1 VFDIL
6 KQCLMSCCVSL
17 VFALLLPV
25 YTANAQLQITQLKEQ
40 YQKTQ
45 FVANGVVEAVIVVPS
60 GSRYSEALNI
70 VQARVR
76 DLTGSVLPVLS
87 ADALPKDL
95 LKTRNV
101 IALGNIA
108 TSAFIERLY
117 CEWQVILDLKYP
129 GRGGYVVRS
138 LHNPYGTG
146 KNVIFLGGSD
156 DVGVHEA
163 AREFSARLRGS
174 AVDLSVDRLMTIRL
188 GAGLTPPQI
197 GAQLADWK
205 VLSWSDSRRKTS
217 HGVVTGYDP
226 ATYFGWNPIS
236 VAGILY
242 YMTGDTKY
250 LQTFKE
256 LALPNTHLVPLQ
268 NSRDEAFSD
277 PLDPLVKSHHYRSH
291 LVDRVF
297 DLIEESPGFSD
308 SERLAITQKLFMH
321 QMELDPAHTYVEN
334 NPDRHALW
342 HLLNIY
348 SGSMYFS
355 VSYPD
360 PVWHRRLDNV
370 RRSFQSLIHDPTW
383 GERDTLEWVSTSIEP
398 VVDFFL
404 MDGSSE
410 FVASGTAKT
419 LMQGLE
425 ALMSGE
431 ELDDYNKYLSLGLLS
446 KASYLLKDP
455 RYIWMAQH
463 LGVDLNVFRIGQSY
477 WSTASMTGQPPTDLA
492 GKITRVPVVQN
503 DLSAANAS
511 VAAQDAFQLL
521 SYRSGLS
528 ATDDYWLLDGFEG
541 LGRHPFQLNTL
552 LSLRMFGG
560 KSILSGYANDLS
572 IWRNGMTESR
582 VARSAALKQHF
593 ANNNFAYVHS
603 AVPDMSGAGWDR
615 HFVYVRDSLA
625 LVVDQVNPLAA
636 GRFDI
641 VTSWQL
647 GGAVKESG
655 EMFRSCQTDNGIA
668 MSSVDIPLQKIASN
682 VVQGKRSV
690 DLHPGQTR
698 SQATVFF
705 ETAHPATFSRLQHGG
720 YLFGGSH
727 TAFVASGPLD
737 REDISCEAAFVYVDQ
752 KQIFLAHATQ
762 LRLQGD
768 VLFHS
773 DKPVNVHWNLVG
785 KFLTVAAAEAACI
798 QFLAHDKLNM
808 SFVRSPGNTILS
820 AIPPANL
827 QEHIASLLKASSHD
841 IAPFEDFSTLAPT
854 DAGAPI
860 WSIDLGQKLSGL
872 VLAKDSFWT
881 ASQDGSTA
889 ILSRFDQNGR
899 RLARQTRRG
908 EMLSLFPLPDA
919 LRANN
924 FSVLAG
930 FKDDTLCA
938 YAEDGRE
945 VWKVT
950 AAIHPSFRI
959 GDHYEAPWFTNP
971 AEPDNMRGILS
982 IAVDD
987 FWGNGEQLIALG
999 RPCTVEFRTLNGDL
1013 KASVPTRW
1021 GNNTALAVLHGNHG
1035 MNDAMVLAGKAYTGN
1050 PRLSGIDSGYRNVG
1064 DALFAAIL
1072 PGFTDM
1078 HAWLQRGMASLQVA
1092 DINDDGKDEVIYTLS
1107 GHWNELRVYDDIGNP
1122 LWTKFFG
1129 PDKVAGGSSFM
1140 SALSLIDLHERK
1152 GRAVIVGTRNGWV
1165 NAFDSSGQALWQ
1177 HQVSGGVTCMAT
1189 ADEKGVLIVGCDDG
1203 ALYLF
1208 DKIGDAVLLGRMKGS
1223 VRKIATCG
1231 DRMVVGS
1238 DQGVLSCYSIVH

>member
-1 VFDIL
+1 MFDIQ
-6 KQCLMSCCVSL
+6 KQYLMSCCVLSVL
-17 VFALLLPV
+17 ALFLTV
-25 YTANAQLQITQLKEQ
+25 HTANAQLQITQLKEQ

-45 FVANGVVEAVIVVPS
+45 FVTNGIVDTVIVVPS
-60 GSRYSEALNI
+60 GIRYAEALNI

-76 DLTGSVLPVLS
+76 DLTGLVLPVLN
-87 ADALPKDL
+87 ADSLPRDV

-129 GRGGYVVRS
+129 GPGGYVVRS

-146 KNVIFLGGSD
+146 KSVIFLGGSD
-156 DVGVHEA
+156 DVGVYEA
-163 AREFSARLRGS
+163 AREFSARLQGS
-174 AVDLSVDRLMTIRL
+174 AVDLSVDRLMIIRL

-197 GAQLADWK
+197 GAQLAGWK

-268 NSRDEAFSD
+268 NIRDDAFSD

-297 DLIEESPGFSD
+297 DLIEESPEFSD

-321 QMELDPAHTYVEN
+321 QMELDPVHTYTAN

-355 VSYPD
+355 VYYPD
-360 PVWHRRLDNV
+360 PVWHRRLENV
-370 RRSFQSLIHDPTW
+370 RRSFHSLIHDPTW

-431 ELDDYNKYLSLGLLS
+431 ELDDYNKYLSLGLLI
-446 KASYLLKDP
+446 KAAYLLKDP
-455 RYIWMAQH
+455 RYIWMAQQ
-463 LGVDLNVFRIGQSY
+463 LGVDLNIFRIGQSY
-477 WSTASMTGQPPTDLA
+477 WSTSSMAAHAPTDLA
-492 GKITRVPVVQN
+492 GKITRVPVAKT
-503 DLSAANAS
+503 DLSTVNAP
-511 VAAQDAFQLL
+511 VAAKDAFQLL

-528 ATDDYWLLDGFEG
+528 VTDDYWLFDGFEG
-541 LGRHPFQLNTL
+541 LGRHPYQLNTL

-572 IWRNGMTESR
+572 IWRNGMTEPR
-582 VARSAALKQHF
+582 VARSAVLKQQF
-593 ANNNFAYVHS
+593 ANNDFAYVRS
-603 AVPDMSGAGWDR
+603 AVPDMSDAEWDR

-625 LVVDQVNPLAA
+625 LVIDQVTPLVA

-641 VTSWQL
+641 VTSWQM

-655 EMFRSCQTDNGIA
+655 KVFRSCQTANGIA
-668 MSSVDIPLQKIASN
+668 MSCVDIPLQKIASN
-682 VVQGKRSV
+682 VVQGKRLV
-690 DLHPGQTR
+690 DLHPGQTK
-698 SQATVFF
+698 SQATIFF
-705 ETAHPATFSRLQHGG
+705 ETAHPVTFSRLQHGG
-720 YLFGGSH
+720 YLCGGSH

-737 REDISCEAAFVYVDQ
+737 HEDISCEAAFVYVDQ

-762 LRLQGD
+762 FRLHGG

-773 DKPVNVHWNLVG
+773 DKPVNVHWNLAG
-785 KFLTVAAAEAACI
+785 KFLTVAASEATSI
-798 QFLAHDKLNM
+798 QFLTHNKLNTF
-808 SFVRSPGNTILS
+808 FVRSSGNTILS
-820 AIPPANL
+820 AIPPADL
-827 QEHIASLLKASSHD
+827 HERITSLLKASSHD
-841 IAPFEDFSTLAPT
+841 IVPFENFPTLPPT
-854 DAGAPI
+854 VADAPI
-860 WSIDLGQKLSGL
+860 WSLDLGQKLSDL

-881 ASQDGSTA
+881 ASQDGQTS

-899 RLARQTRRG
+899 RLARQVRKG
-908 EMLSLFPLPDA
+908 EVLVLFPLSDA
-919 LRANN
+919 FQANN

-938 YAEDGRE
+938 FAEDGRE
-945 VWKVT
+945 VWMVT

-971 AEPDNMRGILS
+971 AAPDNMRGIFS

-1013 KASVPTRW
+1013 RASVPTRW
-1021 GNNTALAVLHGNHG
+1021 GTNTALAVLRGNQG
-1035 MNDAMVLAGKAYTGN
+1035 SNDTMVLAGKAYTGN

-1064 DALFAAIL
+1064 DALFAATL
-1072 PGFTDM
+1072 PDFTDM

-1107 GHWNELRVYDDIGNP
+1107 GHWNELRVYDNMGNP

-1129 PDKVAGGSSFM
+1129 PDKVAGGSGFM
-1140 SALSLIDLHERK
+1140 RSLSLLDLHERK
-1152 GRAVIVGTRNGWV
+1152 GLAVLVGTRSGWV

-1177 HQVSGGVTCMAT
+1177 HQMSGGVTCMT
-1189 ADEKGVLIVGCDDG
+1189 STDGKGVIVGCDDG
-1203 ALYLF
+1203 ALYLV
-1208 DKIGDAVLLGRMKGS
+1208 DKTGNAVLLGRMKGS
-1223 VRKIATCG
+1223 VHKIATWG
-1231 DRMVVGS
+1231 ERILVGS
-1238 DQGVLSCYSIVH
+1238 DQGVLSCYSLVH